1 MVAAGGDWG
10 RMVLQ
15 RVEPVLA
22 APAGRVG
29 GVDDDHRQ
37 PGVGG
42 HLDQAVPE
50 LSGGDAGDQP
60 PEAPAASAA

>member
-1 MVAAGGDWG
+1 MVAAGRD
-10 RMVLQ
+10 RISMILQ
-15 RVEPVLA
+15 SGEPVLA
-22 APAGRVG
+22 APPGGVG

-50 LSGGDAGDQP
+50 LSGGDA
-60 PEAPAASAA
+60 